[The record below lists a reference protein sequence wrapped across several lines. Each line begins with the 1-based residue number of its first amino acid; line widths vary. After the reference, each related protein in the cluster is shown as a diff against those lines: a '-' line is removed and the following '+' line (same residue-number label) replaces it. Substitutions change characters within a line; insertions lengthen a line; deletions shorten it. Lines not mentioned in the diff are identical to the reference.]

1 MLTKQQKQK
10 TIELLSERIS
20 RHKVLIFTDITGL
33 KTKELF
39 LLRKKLKEEG
49 NEIKVSKKTL
59 LRIALERH
67 GIKVDLEKLT
77 GQLGIVF
84 GYKDEVLPAKT
95 VWEFSKENKNIKIL
109 GGIIENKL
117 LEADKMIEFAQL
129 PSKEELLGKLVGSIS
144 SPLVNLLNVLEANI
158 KGLILIFSQIKPKN
172 V

>member
-1 MLTKQQKQK
+1 M
-10 TIELLSERIS
+10 
-20 RHKVLIFTDITGL
+20 
-33 KTKELF
+33 
-39 LLRKKLKEEG
+39 
-49 NEIKVSKKTL
+49 
-59 LRIALERH
+59 
-67 GIKVDLEKLT
+67 EKLT

-109 GGIIENKL
+109 GGIVENKL

-129 PSKEELLGKLVGSIS
+129 PSKKELLGKLIGSIS
-144 SPLVNLLNVLEANI
+144 SPLTNLLNVLEANI